1 MAKLARL
8 EQRLLGKK
16 LIEAEIEN
24 LVEEGIEA
32 EMQLSLHILS
42 ARGVQISIHS
52 KVQRQIK
59 FMLDGQVFESRSSAC
74 EGLSQTVSWNET
86 HLVPVRSYES
96 SLKLVYLEPET
107 SPKPLGGVVIKVS
120 GLMDQK
126 RHDGWYDLG
135 CGEIRLALRFLHN
148 PTLLLKSYL
157 SSLNKSIRSSESL
170 LSRSTYLTQEHRL
183 EHLYCKLKPFLL
195 KSLLA
200 EAKILKLYMDN
211 SAKRLQRAFRPR
223 LNLNE
228 ELREVDSKEE
238 DLDVDLESFLR
249 KIDSEINVKE
259 SSEKFSPGFKT
270 EDSVFFNIENDPP
283 PYIEAVE
290 KVCKRRIAIKKY

>member
-8 EQRLLGKK
+8 EQKLLGKK
-16 LIEAEIEN
+16 IIEAEIEN
-24 LVEEGIEA
+24 LVEEGIEV

-59 FMLDGQVFESRSSAC
+59 FMLDGQVYESRLSAC
-74 EGLSQTVSWNET
+74 EGLTQTVSWNET
-86 HLVPVRSYES
+86 HLVPVKSYES
-96 SLKLVYLEPET
+96 NLKLVYLEPET

-135 CGEIRLALRFLHN
+135 CGEIRLALRFIHN
-148 PTLLLKSYL
+148 PSVLLKSYL

-170 LSRSTYLTQEHRL
+170 ISRCAYLNQEYRL

-200 EAKILKLYMDN
+200 EAKLLKLYMNN

-223 LNLNE
+223 LNLSE
-228 ELREVDSKEE
+228 SRQMDKEE
-238 DLDVDLESFLR
+238 EVDVDLESFLR

-270 EDSVFFNIENDPP
+270 EDSVFLNSENDPP